1 MLQSSTMTTSKIF
14 DKLWVLFCI
23 SFLWIRWI
31 FLDIEKMREEIK
43 AQLLAN
49 NEQMKDMDW
58 DAKLEQV
65 SFYLTIKRINT
76 FFKYKSDKFLTNQLW
91 QSRKEDDELKKISA
105 PISNEPYFVNLNED
119 PMLSGVIKKAIKEGK
134 EIVIGR
140 KDADPKPDVILTGLR
155 WKLTSQTYTFKYW

>member
-1 MLQSSTMTTSKIF
+1 MTTSKIF

-65 SFYLTIKRINT
+65 SFNLIFKRINT